1 MPRYFFHARV
11 DGDLIPDREGVELQ
25 DADQAWRA
33 ARVVA
38 VDLVEGESAGAA
50 MSTVIVVDDG
60 AGNIVLEMPVSEAI
74 ASLDSRPRAN

>member
-11 DGDLIPDREGVELQ
+11 DGDLIPDREGFELR

-33 ARVVA
+33 ATAVA
-38 VDLVEGESAGAA
+38 VDLVEGESAGVAL
-50 MSTVIVVDDG
+50 SIVIVVDDG

-74 ASLDSRPRAN
+74 ASLDCPPRSN